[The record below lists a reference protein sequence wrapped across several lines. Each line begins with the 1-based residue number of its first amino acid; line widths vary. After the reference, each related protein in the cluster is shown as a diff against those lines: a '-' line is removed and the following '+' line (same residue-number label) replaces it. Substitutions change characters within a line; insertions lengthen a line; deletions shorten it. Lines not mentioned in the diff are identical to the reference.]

1 MNHYNRMR
9 LGFCAVAMGLAITI
23 SPASMARGGG
33 GHGGGGHVSF
43 SHSSSRSSGLFGSS
57 TRSGSGLG
65 KIFSNSSSSSS
76 SPKSNS
82 VLGGMLASRTSGKSL
97 DAVINKPKMANTGSD
112 LRSSTSMST
121 PNVNTTRQ
129 YATQPSAPA
138 YIPSAPAPAYA
149 STAPQTQHVVVD
161 HNDSGSG
168 FLTGM
173 AIGSLLSHH
182 DSDNRPVIINNPP
195 VQNAQNNDTHY
206 TDNNRNV
213 ANNTDNNVASN
224 PLQEKQNSVNTQIA
238 SSPVASTQNS
248 LPVNTQ
254 VASTDTNEHHSSHIG
269 IIIFFLLL
277 AGIGGAGG
285 LYMYRKNN
293 VQRSFGEHVVDQVVN
308 KFDKNDEP
316 TQQDMSPF
324 ENPLN
329 VKVPVAGTSGKG
341 SVVTMDLDVRVQSM
355 DASGHFPKITDT
367 SFSVSGYSK
376 LVCDGLF
383 EGASIERLY
392 IGEDAS
398 MFLQLV
404 MNKGKIIESVLYTNV
419 DNEQLSEENWKM
431 LLEQNGK
438 LGLQTFPVPKADGSG
453 NVDYTRMIDPETP
466 WVDAVNAE
474 EDIMTPEGTDLN
486 MHKFMLFER
495 EHGDISEFLFAD
507 VRYTNDESGNV
518 QDGAFIMAVGI
529 PVNTQSIHVY

>member
-9 LGFCAVAMGLAITI
+9 LGFCAVAMGLAITV

-33 GHGGGGHVSF
+33 GHGGGHVSF
-43 SHSSSRSSGLFGSS
+43 SHSSGRSGGLFGSS
-57 TRSGSGLG
+57 TRSGSGFG
-65 KIFSNSSSSSS
+65 KIFSNSSPSSSPV

-82 VLGGMLASRTSGKSL
+82 VLGGMLASRTSGKNL
-97 DAVINKPKMANTGSD
+97 DAVINKPKMANTGTD
-112 LRSSTSMST
+112 FRSSTSMST
-121 PNVNTTRQ
+121 PSLNTTRQ
-129 YATQPSAPA
+129 YATSPSAPS
-138 YIPSAPAPAYA
+138 YVPPAPAYA

-161 HNDSGSG
+161 HYHNDSGNG
-168 FLTGM
+168 FVTGM
-173 AIGSLLSHH
+173 VMGSLLSHH
-182 DSDNRPVIINNPP
+182 DSDNRPVVINNTP
-195 VQNAQNNDTHY
+195 AQSVPQQHNYENNS
-206 TDNNRNV
+206 V
-213 ANNTDNNVASN
+213 SN
-224 PLQEKQNSVNTQIA
+224 PMQENHPSVNSQNSVP
-238 SSPVASTQNS
+238 S
-248 LPVNTQ
+248 TQ
-254 VASTDTNEHHSSHIG
+254 VASTPAYDSTSSNQSAPDTTQVASVDQTKSHSSHIG

-293 VQRSFGEHVVDQVVN
+293 VKRSFGEHVVDQVVN

-367 SFSVSGYSK
+367 SFAVSGYSK

-383 EGASIERLY
+383 KGASIERLY

-404 MNKGKIIESVLYTNV
+404 MNNGKIIESVLYTNV

-466 WVDAVNAE
+466 WVDAVSAE
-474 EDIMTPEGTDLN
+474 EDIMTPDGTDLN

-495 EHGDISEFLFAD
+495 EHGDVSEFLFAD
-507 VRYTNDESGNV
+507 VRYANDDNGDV